1 MKFGLDFFFFILC
14 LQVLN
19 VLKRI
24 TNEDSQRLGFNPE
37 YVRPD
42 WMILQ
47 TLPIPPLAARPAVMM
62 NASNKSEVS
71 YILNSCFLTQ
81 LISW

>member
-1 MKFGLDFFFFILC
+1 MKFWACFCNFLLC

-47 TLPIPPLAARPAVMM
+47 TLPIPPLATRPAVMM
-62 NASNKSEVS
+62 NTSNKSEVS
-71 YILNSCFLTQ
+71 YILNSCLLVFLT
-81 LISW
+81 